1 MVLIVMLF
9 HEIRAPS
16 RNQHINLHI
25 ILMIILA
32 RFICGSIL
40 HLSLIDEVT
49 NSLSYMKYALNHPYK
64 FQSYNVAFQVGLMQF
79 TSTLL
84 TEITNLIV
92 LCACNDAVNIIF
104 NFTAIAI
111 VAEFDNFVF
120 ESMKNESFKE
130 LLEEKFTSKVLI
142 INHTTSK
149 KCKEHELSTEKDEY
163 GELRPLKV
171 NFKDRET
178 LNKVYFVVYKILK
191 GFYVSF
197 YFYFIPFTVILISA
211 IVPILYRYNIQ

>member
-1 MVLIVMLF
+1 
-9 HEIRAPS
+9 
-16 RNQHINLHI
+16 
-25 ILMIILA
+25 
-32 RFICGSIL
+32 
-40 HLSLIDEVT
+40 
-49 NSLSYMKYALNHPYK
+49 
-64 FQSYNVAFQVGLMQF
+64 MQF
-79 TSTLL
+79 SSTLL

-111 VAEFDNFVF
+111 IAEFDNFVF

-130 LLEEKFTSKVLI
+130 LLDEEFTSKVLR

-149 KCKEHELSTEKDEY
+149 KCKDYELSTVKDEH

-171 NFKDRET
+171 SFKDRET
-178 LNKVYFVVYKILK
+178 LNKVFFVIYKILK

-197 YFYFIPFTVILISA
+197 YFYFIPFTIIIISA
-211 IVPILYRYNIQ
+211 IVPILYRYNI

>member
-1 MVLIVMLF
+1 MIV
-9 HEIRAPS
+9 
-16 RNQHINLHI
+16 
-25 ILMIILA
+25 LA

-49 NSLSYMKYALNHPYK
+49 NGLSYMKYALNHPYK
-64 FQSYNVAFQVGLMQF
+64 FQSYSLAFQVGFMQF
-79 TSTLL
+79 SSTLL

-92 LCACNDAVNIIF
+92 LCAVNDAVNIIF

-130 LLEEKFTSKVLI
+130 LIEEKFTKKVLI
-142 INHTTSK
+142 IKHTTSK
-149 KCKEHELSTEKDEY
+149 KCKPHELSDEKDEY
-163 GELRPLKV
+163 GEFRPLKV
-171 NFKDRET
+171 SFKDRET
-178 LNKVYFVVYKILK
+178 MNKVFFVVYKILK

-211 IVPILYRYNIQ
+211 IVPILYRFNIS